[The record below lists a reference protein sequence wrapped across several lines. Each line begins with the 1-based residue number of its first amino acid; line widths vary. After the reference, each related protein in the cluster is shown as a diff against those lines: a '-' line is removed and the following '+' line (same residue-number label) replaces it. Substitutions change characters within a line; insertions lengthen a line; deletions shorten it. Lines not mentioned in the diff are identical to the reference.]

1 MVLMAAPAK
10 IIPSSVLVRTGSQT
24 VLNFQ
29 KFENRELEPSVLSC
43 SVRPV
48 PVLRSSSEQ
57 NFGNTKNTSCDKWMK
72 DVRQCKIVFPV
83 PSWQL
88 LITYVLSSNVQYFV
102 YIEADTSHT
111 TELSNASSL
120 NLNMSLRHFWCYP
133 VSWADRTQGMA
144 YLC

>member
-57 NFGNTKNTSCDKWMK
+57 NFGNTKYVGIQWKLSLCFFADLIFYAVLPRGDKAGLSLVCNTSANTLQRFVSAGLQGGVTGNGLPAQVIQMTISC
-72 DVRQCKIVFPV
+72 
-83 PSWQL
+83 
-88 LITYVLSSNVQYFV
+88 SS
-102 YIEADTSHT
+102 
-111 TELSNASSL
+111 
-120 NLNMSLRHFWCYP
+120 
-133 VSWADRTQGMA
+133 
-144 YLC
+144 